1 MCKDASG
8 GLGLRDMPIRGAKDE
23 SLGLKD
29 YADVLSRFVR
39 ECDTPITVALQ
50 GDWGSGKTSLMN
62 LIKEQLD
69 SSTCA
74 TVWFNT
80 WQYAQFN
87 LSDTLAL
94 SMMSHFIDRLSL
106 PDSSAGKTAKALLG
120 LARAVAVG
128 GASVIGHGDTIK
140 TVITELESSKTN
152 TSDPTQALES
162 LKKRLGEIVEEKA
175 TKQEVEKIVVFI
187 DDIDRLVP
195 IKAIELLEALKI
207 FLDIPRCVYIIAC
220 DYSVVATGLKS
231 KFGVAD
237 GELKGK
243 SFFDKIIQVPFK
255 MPIRRYEVDTYIKN
269 LLHKIGIETSEEE
282 IGLYR
287 ELVEYSV
294 GFNPRTMKRLI
305 NSLLLLKLLAETKNN
320 GNNVEKNNIEQN
332 TILRILFGVLCMQE
346 RYEPLYD
353 HIREDQL
360 SEDMLKNLRDNLA
373 RGPDLQEVRKKL
385 GNSAME
391 NDIGNA
397 QQFMGIFYKIL
408 QLDDDESL
416 SRDELNHLQEVIK
429 LSATVSAGT
438 RDEVVDSNEQL
449 FDLRRMLNNEFH
461 DYIKR
466 SKMRIEKF
474 KKEGNSITLKL
485 PKIEEGSINIEF
497 DSNANATIFLWL
509 PMGKEWDELVEQML
523 IALDVSPSVSEG
535 YEGEWLELLSV
546 NASDGDVNE
555 QVVERLSPLIEK
567 NRLWD
572 ICNKAQ
578 KVVSASS

>member
-1 MCKDASG
+1 MKDASG
-8 GLGLRDMPIRGAKDE
+8 GLGLRDMPISGAEDE

-69 SSTCA
+69 SPDFA

-94 SMMSHFIDRLSL
+94 SMMSHFIDRLSS

-140 TVITELESSKTN
+140 TMITELEPSTTN
-152 TSDPTQALES
+152 ASDPTQALES
-162 LKKRLGEIVEEKA
+162 LKNRLGEIVEEKT
-175 TKQEVEKIVVFI
+175 TKQGVKKIIVFI

-195 IKAIELLEALKI
+195 IKAVELLEALKI
-207 FLDIPRCVYIIAC
+207 FLDIPHCVYIIAC
-220 DYSVVATGLKS
+220 DYSVVVTGLKS
-231 KFGVAD
+231 KFGVDD

-269 LLHKIGIETSEEE
+269 LLRKIGIEASEEE

-287 ELVEYSV
+287 KLVEHSV

-305 NSLLLLKLLAETKNN
+305 NSLLLLKLLAERKTNENK
-320 GNNVEKNNIEQN
+320 VEKNA
-332 TILRILFGVLCMQE
+332 ILRVLFSVLCMQE

-353 HIREDQL
+353 HIREEKL
-360 SEDMLKNLRDNLA
+360 SEDMLKSLRDNLA
-373 RGPDLQEVRKKL
+373 RDDDLQELRERL
-385 GNSAME
+385 GKSAME
-391 NDIGNA
+391 NNIGNA
-397 QQFMGIFYKIL
+397 QQFMGIFYKSL
-408 QLDDDESL
+408 QLDDDEHL
-416 SRDELNHLQEVIK
+416 SSDELKHLQEVIK

-438 RDEVVDSNEQL
+438 RDDVVDFNEQL
-449 FDLRRMLNNEFH
+449 FELRRMLNSKFH
-461 DYIKR
+461 KYMKR
-466 SKMRIEKF
+466 TRKRIEKF
-474 KKEGNSITLKL
+474 RKEGNSITLKL
-485 PKIEEGSINIEF
+485 PKIEESSINIEF
-497 DSNANATIFLWL
+497 DSNANAKVFLWL
-509 PMGKEWDELVEQML
+509 PMGKEWDDLVEKIV

-535 YEGEWLELLSV
+535 YEEGWFELLSV
-546 NASDGDVNE
+546 NANDGDVNE
-555 QVVERLSPLIEK
+555 QVAEKLSPLIEK
-567 NRLWD
+567 LWD
-572 ICNKAQ
+572 ICNEVQKA
-578 KVVSASS
+578 VSASS

>member
-1 MCKDASG
+1 MKDASS
-8 GLGLRDMPIRGAKDE
+8 GLGLRDMPISGAEDE

-29 YADVLSRFVR
+29 YANVLSRFVR

-69 SSTCA
+69 SPDFA

-94 SMMSHFIDRLSL
+94 SMMSHFIDRLSS

-140 TVITELESSKTN
+140 TMITELEPSTTN
-152 TSDPTQALES
+152 ASDPTQALES
-162 LKKRLGEIVEEKA
+162 LKNRLGEIVEEK
-175 TKQEVEKIVVFI
+175 TIKQGVKKIIVFI

-195 IKAIELLEALKI
+195 IKAVELLEALKI
-207 FLDIPRCVYIIAC
+207 FLDIPHCVYIIAC
-220 DYSVVATGLKS
+220 DYSVVVTGLKS

-269 LLHKIGIETSEEE
+269 LLRKIGIEASEEE

-287 ELVEYSV
+287 KLVEHSV

-305 NSLLLLKLLAETKNN
+305 NSLLLLKLLAETKRKSVEI
-320 GNNVEKNNIEQN
+320 NVEKNA
-332 TILRILFGVLCMQE
+332 ILRVLFGMLCMQE

-353 HIREDQL
+353 HIREEQL
-360 SEDMLKNLRDNLA
+360 SEDMLKSLRDNLA
-373 RGPDLQEVRKKL
+373 RDPEFQELRERL
-385 GNSAME
+385 GNSEME
-391 NDIGNA
+391 NDSDNA
-397 QQFMGIFYKIL
+397 QKFMDAFYKSL

-416 SRDELNHLQEVIK
+416 SRNELEHLQEVIK
-429 LSATVSAGT
+429 LSATVSVGT
-438 RDEVVDSNEQL
+438 GDDVVDSREQL
-449 FDLRRMLNNEFH
+449 FALRRMLNNKFH
-461 DYIKR
+461 KYVEKLGTHTKHTKR
-466 SKMRIEKF
+466 RIGRF
-474 KKEGNSITLKL
+474 RKEGNLITCKL
-485 PKIEEGSINIEF
+485 PKIEESSINIEF
-497 DSNANATIFLWL
+497 DSNANAKVFLWL
-509 PMGKEWDELVEQML
+509 PMDKEWDDLVAQVVM
-523 IALDVSPSVSEG
+523 ALGVSSDVSEG
-535 YEGEWLELLSV
+535 YEGGWLELLSV

-555 QVVERLSPLIEK
+555 QIVERLIPLIEK
-567 NRLWD
+567 YKLWE
-572 ICNKAQ
+572 ICNKA
-578 KVVSASS
+578 